1 MECSLPDSFVH
12 GILQARIRE
21 WVATP
26 FSRRSSWPKDQTWV
40 SCTAGRLCHL
50 NSQGSPENSPVP
62 SNKWR
67 HKVKENI
74 YEQGNR
80 LLWDTE
86 YVSTS
91 VLDFWIISQPVCDI
105 FYSISTDQGRRETQ
119 SSYFSSPDRSDPNK
133 ADPSQLSATNHVLH
147 SRAVCVLEAQSRPV
161 LCDPMDFRPPGSSVH
176 GIFQTR
182 ILDWVSVSF
191 SRGSSQPGDGTRVSC
206 VSCNAG
212 RFCTRWATG
221 EATTTNMHEF
231 LSYILL
237 PSVHTI

>member
-1 MECSLPDSFVH
+1 MEYSLPHSFVH

-26 FSRRSSWPKDQTWV
+26 FSRRSSWPRDQTWV

-50 NSQGSPENSPVP
+50 SRQWSPENSPVP

-67 HKVKENI
+67 HKVKNI

-80 LLWDTE
+80 LPWDTE
-86 YVSTS
+86 YVSTP

-105 FYSISTDQGRRETQ
+105 FYSISTDQGRRETR
-119 SSYFSSPDRSDPNK
+119 SLYFWSPDRSDPNK
-133 ADPSQLSATNHVLH
+133 ADPSQLSATNNVLH

-161 LCDPMDFRPPGSSVH
+161 LCDPMDFRLPGSSVH

-182 ILDWVSVSF
+182 ILEWFPFPSPRDLPNPGMEPVSP
-191 SRGSSQPGDGTRVSC
+191 GSPAMQADSVPTGPPGKPQPH
-206 VSCNAG
+206 
-212 RFCTRWATG
+212 
-221 EATTTNMHEF
+221 NMYEF